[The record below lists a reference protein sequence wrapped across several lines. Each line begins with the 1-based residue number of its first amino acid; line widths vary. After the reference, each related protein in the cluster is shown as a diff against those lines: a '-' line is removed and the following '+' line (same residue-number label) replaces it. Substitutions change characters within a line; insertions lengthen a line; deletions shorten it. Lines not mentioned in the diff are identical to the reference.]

1 MQIWDTAGQERFQS
15 LGMAFY
21 RGADACVLVY
31 DMTDQKTFTGID
43 AWKNEF
49 LIQAAPNDPANFPF
63 MVLGNKCDKEQERR
77 VNKKQAD
84 AFCKEIPNCCFFET
98 SAKNSTNV
106 SQAFQKIAK
115 AAIKQSASNNDGV
128 DMGEVFGD
136 NAGTIKLKSPSKSS
150 GDDGCGC

>member
-1 MQIWDTAGQERFQS
+1 MHFAKRSLTAVS
-15 LGMAFY
+15 LKP
-21 RGADACVLVY
+21 V
-31 DMTDQKTFTGID
+31 Q
-43 AWKNEF
+43 
-49 LIQAAPNDPANFPF
+49 
-63 MVLGNKCDKEQERR
+63 
-77 VNKKQAD
+77 
-84 AFCKEIPNCCFFET
+84 
-98 SAKNSTNV
+98 KNSTNV